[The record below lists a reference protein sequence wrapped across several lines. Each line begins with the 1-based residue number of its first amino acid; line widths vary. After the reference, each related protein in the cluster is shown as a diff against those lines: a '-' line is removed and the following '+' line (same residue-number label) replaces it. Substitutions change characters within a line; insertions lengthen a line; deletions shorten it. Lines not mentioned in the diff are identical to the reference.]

1 MLSLPLCRPSPMHT
15 APTFLLVPSL
25 ALRGPAATRQ
35 AEGALSGEAGAA
47 GVKGG
52 RDSTLLLPSLLPFQA
67 GGKCTTHSVA
77 QPLTLQERW
86 PG

>member
-1 MLSLPLCRPSPMHT
+1 MRICAPCWRT

-25 ALRGPAATRQ
+25 ALRRPPATGQ
-35 AEGALSGEAGAA
+35 AEGALAGKAGAT
-47 GVKGG
+47 GIEGG
-52 RDSTLLLPSLLPFQA
+52 GDSALLLPSLLPLQA
-67 GGKCTTHSVA
+67 GSERAAHSVA